1 MAQMLFMTLLV
12 ISSDVCF
19 LLGDV
24 YSLLCSI
31 EFELNNN
38 VMLAWLRT
46 QCWHSLTPGGFQSV
60 AVLVSWHVFR
70 VFAAVTSLNQP
81 QVHASVT

>member
-1 MAQMLFMTLLV
+1 MAQMLFMTLLI

-31 EFELNNN
+31 EFELNKQRNAGMVKN
-38 VMLAWLRT
+38 TMLA
-46 QCWHSLTPGGFQSV
+46 
-60 AVLVSWHVFR
+60 
-70 VFAAVTSLNQP
+70 
-81 QVHASVT
+81 